1 LKQGGFE
8 ATAKIREYERSLG
21 SQRTPII
28 ALTAHAMMGDREKC
42 IQAQMDE
49 YLSKPLQQNHLI
61 QTILKC
67 ATLGGQLL
75 EKNREREL
83 ARAADAATGGRRD
96 NGTLSA
102 YHQHQTAAT
111 AAAAAAAAASAA
123 ASRPSL
129 ASRGFTVA
137 EALSGGLESPSIVTA
152 DQDDPLSRARSSL
165 SEPNIRT
172 I

>member
-1 LKQGGFE
+1 MTQGGFE
-8 ATAKIREYERSLG
+8 ATGKIREYERSLG

-83 ARAADAATGGRRD
+83 ARAADAVTGGRRD
-96 NGTLSA
+96 NHALAAA
-102 YHQHQTAAT
+102 YQTAANNNNNNNDNNTTRPPLSTRAVT
-111 AAAAAAAAASAA
+111 AADNLTSAID
-123 ASRPSL
+123 SPSL
-129 ASRGFTVA
+129 
-137 EALSGGLESPSIVTA
+137 VTA
-152 DQDDPLSRARSSL
+152 DQEDPISRARSSL
-165 SEPNIRT
+165 SEPNLHRVQ
-172 I
+172 

>member
-1 LKQGGFE
+1 
-8 ATAKIREYERSLG
+8 
-21 SQRTPII
+21 
-28 ALTAHAMMGDREKC
+28 MMGDRERC

-96 NGTLSA
+96 NGALSA
-102 YHQHQTAAT
+102 AYQAAAGQAARPPLSTRAITAAE
-111 AAAAAAAAASAA
+111 AA
-123 ASRPSL
+123 
-129 ASRGFTVA
+129 
-137 EALSGGLESPSIVTA
+137 LESPSIVTS
-152 DQDDPLSRARSSL
+152 DSEDPMNKARTSL

-172 I
+172 S